1 MEKYQSYIRYDVAV
15 KINSNRKLPR
25 TKDGEGRVW
34 SKGGKSRKPLI
45 KERFV

>member
-15 KINSNRKLPR
+15 KIKTNRKLPR

-34 SKGGKSRKPLI
+34 SIGGKGRKQLI